1 MAVYGGKDETFM
13 EEDSVLEQVDTAAP
27 ADEIREGEE
36 EEAEVSEGFK
46 SEEQSQ
52 DVPDVPDVPE
62 VNGTER
68 VEHPTEEELM
78 KQEDDLLAATEDET
92 AEASADL
99 PVSEE
104 ELLAS
109 HEEGAPAA
117 SQSPERMEPDNV
129 QDKQEG
135 EGQNVD
141 EAMITEQADSGE
153 KGIKRPRER

>member
-36 EEAEVSEGFK
+36 EAEVSEGFK

-52 DVPDVPDVPE
+52 DVPE